1 MSEPNRA
8 PDVGADGLDPSGAAA
23 RGPAAPEGLRRPPL
37 LVLAGGDDVGAAL
50 RDLGAGER
58 VAYTAGAEQRTVQI
72 LEPIPFGHKV
82 ALRDLPAGEPVHKY
96 GAVIGRT
103 TAMVRAGAHV
113 HVHNLSGIR
122 GRGDLA
128 AGARAQGDG
137 KGTTAHAAQG

>member
-8 PDVGADGLDPSGAAA
+8 PSVGPNGPDPSGAVV
-23 RGPAAPEGLRRPPL
+23 REPTAPEGLRRPPL

-50 RDLGAGER
+50 RDLAPGER
-58 VAYTAGAEQRTVQI
+58 VAYTAGAERRAVQI

-103 TAMVRAGAHV
+103 TATVRAGAHV

-128 AGARAQGDG
+128 AGACAQGDG
-137 KGTTAHAAQG
+137 KGTTAHAAEG

>member
-8 PDVGADGLDPSGAAA
+8 PSVGPDGLDPSSAAVRA
-23 RGPAAPEGLRRPPL
+23 PAAPEGLRRPPL

-50 RDLGAGER
+50 RDLAPGER
-58 VAYTAGAEQRTVQI
+58 VAYAAGAERRTVHI

-82 ALRDLPAGEPVHKY
+82 ALRDLPVGEAVHKY

-128 AGARAQGDG
+128 ADARAQADG
-137 KGTTAHAAQG
+137 KGTTAHAPEG